1 MHDSCSSFCERFD
14 LVQIDDAEGD
24 RERSA
29 GLLEL
34 SPGDGRTAPVG
45 HLENALDLR
54 LSPAQKAVDL
64 GAELV
69 RQSNV
74 AVGPLLDAP
83 EQVEEA
89 LLDLDPHRGDP
100 LGMDFARGRAD
111 RHRLILVFLGLR
123 RSGVH
128 HKHASAS
135 TGRREKMPTL
145 CTLDT
150 KNYGMLDHVA
160 APRM

>member
-54 LSPAQKAVDL
+54 LSGAQKVVDL
-64 GAELV
+64 GAELL

-74 AVGPLLDAP
+74 AVGPLLVGVDAPFDASP

-89 LLDLDPHRGDP
+89 LLELDPDRGDP
-100 LGMDFARGRAD
+100 LGKDFARRRAD
-111 RHRLILVFLGLR
+111 RRRLTLVFLGLR
-123 RSGVH
+123 HRGVR
-128 HKHASAS
+128 HKQVTWTITA
-135 TGRREKMPTL
+135 
-145 CTLDT
+145 
-150 KNYGMLDHVA
+150 HVDSCKH
-160 APRM
+160 

>member
-34 SPGDGRTAPVG
+34 SPGDGRTAPIG

-74 AVGPLLDAP
+74 AVGPLLVDAPFDAP

-89 LLDLDPHRGDP
+89 LLDLDAHRGD
-100 LGMDFARGRAD
+100 
-111 RHRLILVFLGLR
+111 
-123 RSGVH
+123 
-128 HKHASAS
+128 
-135 TGRREKMPTL
+135 
-145 CTLDT
+145 
-150 KNYGMLDHVA
+150 
-160 APRM
+160 

>member
-1 MHDSCSSFCERFD
+1 MIRAAASASASILSRSMMPK
-14 LVQIDDAEGD
+14 ATA
-24 RERSA
+24 ERSA

-74 AVGPLLDAP
+74 AVGPLLVDAPFDAP

-89 LLDLDPHRGDP
+89 LLDLDAHRGDP
-100 LGMDFARGRAD
+100 RGKDFARGRAD
-111 RHRLILVFLGLR
+111 RH
-123 RSGVH
+123 
-128 HKHASAS
+128 
-135 TGRREKMPTL
+135 
-145 CTLDT
+145 
-150 KNYGMLDHVA
+150 
-160 APRM
+160 

>member
-1 MHDSCSSFCERFD
+1 MMPK
-14 LVQIDDAEGD
+14 ATA
-24 RERSA
+24 ERSA

-54 LSPAQKAVDL
+54 LSRAQKAVDL

-74 AVGPLLDAP
+74 AVGPLLVDAP
-83 EQVEEA
+83 FDASPNKVEEA